1 MKGGTALNLFVFDV
15 PRLSVDIGVNYVGA
29 ADRATM
35 TAERPKLDA
44 ALEQD
49 CGLARSVVGTMLRQ
63 QPRQALPANLR
74 TANHR
79 TQDMRITFRFFIIV
93 CFLTAVGCSG
103 DPADTPSEDVTV
115 EDSGGSD
122 ASGADTEPPDDV
134 AMDTTG
140 ADDTQDVVEDP
151 SGADT
156 QDDTMDAS
164 DADGSIEDA
173 GDDDVAVDVGPDVDP
188 EPPYTLI
195 RDPGHTWST
204 EAQLEAFYSTYAPRE
219 DFPELHRVA
228 FESMLVA
235 HDAVVERD
243 YDLADV
249 AVEELVF
256 ARAPRSTSA
265 WDSSP
270 TVGFVGTNTGHPVA
284 YYGLRMLEQIVAYG
298 GGLEPSAP
306 PLIMTAVVAPCAN
319 GRAPQPPGEDPIEA
333 LDVLIDPEILAN
345 DARRLYLSTDLF
357 RRWLS
362 AITDGVP
369 VELQV
374 YVLDDCSTVDFTDS
388 EGTVISYPDAD
399 AMLDA
404 VHPDVASL
412 TDIWWV
418 VTPSGIRNTE
428 AELDRHTITGGMGL
442 SRDGRPL
449 LLSDDR
455 WFVQKPDH
463 LGTGMWTELEL
474 RTYHPQWFQHEFMH
488 HLFHTWPEFGLEAAG
503 HQWFDRAT
511 WPDDF
516 VGQFEPDYY
525 AEAIARRLRD
535 ATPSLAEGL
544 DAPELLAVDAI
555 GVDAILGRYERRPV
569 ENEYHEVTVER
580 RDDSLVWQTAGSAFW
595 SLQVT
600 DGRLYSGPDCP
611 YGENPIAI
619 VGADGRVDRLMF
631 FEPYHRVED

>member
-1 MKGGTALNLFVFDV
+1 MRFEVRN
-15 PRLSVDIGVNYVGA
+15 LSV
-29 ADRATM
+29 
-35 TAERPKLDA
+35 L
-44 ALEQD
+44 
-49 CGLARSVVGTMLRQ
+49 
-63 QPRQALPANLR
+63 
-74 TANHR
+74 
-79 TQDMRITFRFFIIV
+79 
-93 CFLTAVGCSG
+93 FLLIAVGCSG
-103 DPADTPSEDVTV
+103 DTSADPAADTSTPEDVVSDGGDPADAPLDDVTTA
-115 EDSGGSD
+115 DTGGSD
-122 ASGADTEPPDDV
+122 SSDADTTEADV
-134 AMDTTG
+134 A
-140 ADDTQDVVEDP
+140 QDVVEDP
-151 SGADT
+151 SGADA
-156 QDDTMDAS
+156 QDDAMDAS
-164 DADGSIEDA
+164 DVDGSIEDA
-173 GDDDVAVDVGPDVDP
+173 GEDDVAVDVGPDVDP

-195 RDPGHTWST
+195 TDPGHTWST
-204 EAQLEAFYSTYAPRE
+204 ESQLEAFYSTYAPVE
-219 DFPELHRVA
+219 DFPQLHWNA
-228 FESMLVA
+228 FESLLVA
-235 HDAVVERD
+235 HDAVVERN
-243 YDLADV
+243 YGLAEV

-256 ARAPRSTSA
+256 SRAPRSTSA
-265 WDSSP
+265 WDPSP
-270 TVGFVGTNTGHPVA
+270 RVGFAGTNTGHPVA
-284 YYGLRMLEQIVAYG
+284 YYGLRMLEQIVAYDG
-298 GGLEPSAP
+298 GIEPSAP

-333 LDVLIDPEILAN
+333 LDVLIDPEILAD

-357 RRWLS
+357 RRWLF

-374 YVLDDCSTVDFTDS
+374 YVLDVCSTVDFTDS

-399 AMLDA
+399 AMIDA
-404 VHPDVASL
+404 VHPDVANS

-463 LGTGMWTELEL
+463 LGTGMWTEVEL

-488 HLFHTWPEFGLEAAG
+488 HLFRTWPEFGLEAAG

-516 VGQFEPDYY
+516 EGEFEPDYY

-535 ATPSLAEGL
+535 ATPSLGEGL
-544 DAPELLAVDAI
+544 DAPELLSIDAI
-555 GVDAILGRYERRPV
+555 GVDALLGRYERRPI
-569 ENEYHEVTVER
+569 ENEYHEVTIER
-580 RDDSLVWQTAGSAFW
+580 RGDDLVWQTAGTAFW
-595 SLQVT
+595 TLQVT
-600 DGRLYSGPDCP
+600 GGRLYSGPECP

-631 FEPYHRVED
+631 FEPYHRVVD